1 MYIVAFHRG
10 AEFGDLLMVI
20 SMWFIVTFHTVAK
33 KTLLAQFVG
42 KTALQMN
49 LM

>member
-1 MYIVAFHRG
+1 MAFHSG

-20 SMWFIVTFHTVAK
+20 NMWFIVTFHTVAK